1 LDTAGRKP
9 SRNIRSICAK
19 TRAAMLIRN
28 SKAYPVASDADVP
41 AQYLR
46 LQSDSFA
53 YGAYSMAQAITRAGQ
68 PAYLYYFTYAEK
80 GRRAALGAYHGE
92 ELNFLCES
100 FPNDWEHGPDDER
113 LGQAMRTY
121 WAEFAKT
128 GNPNAKG
135 APEWP
140 AYSARADQYLELG
153 REIRIH
159 PVTER
164 VQVLGYIEG
173 LVLGETAN
181 GGTPKG
187 WR

>member
-1 LDTAGRKP
+1 MRLECCRVIEEWHSGRVA
-9 SRNIRSICAK
+9 CDHLHV
-19 TRAAMLIRN
+19 AARG
-28 SKAYPVASDADVP
+28 PSDADVP
-41 AQYLR
+41 AQSLR

-92 ELNFLCES
+92 ELNFLCDS